1 MDFTF
6 DKLFEFDMGD
16 CPVIFGI
23 RFLAIF
29 RKKPLSRHHLRHD
42 KTCLNCGTIV
52 GERYCTHCG
61 QENTEPKENVWH
73 LIGHFFADIT
83 HFDSQ
88 IFTTLKDL
96 ILRPGYL
103 TREYAAGR
111 RVKYLNPIR
120 MYIFI
125 SAIFFLVMFA
135 GTEEEHKGGVEESTH
150 VTNIFRQQFAD
161 SLRGT
166 TGGVAAADSVRR
178 GVNREIA
185 ARLDTTEAVKAG
197 DESMFFSFGSGGKLT
212 IDLTENKYN
221 SLREYDSIEP
231 RLPDSSRNSG
241 LWGWILRRNVQ
252 LKEEHG
258 GRSKMHIEQN
268 LQHSIPKIMFV
279 LLPLFA
285 LFVSWFY
292 SRKKYYYVQHA
303 IFTIHFHSF
312 LFLLFM
318 VVVLVSKQ
326 LTSYQAV
333 MWIFFGTYVL
343 AYLYLVAALRGMY
356 QQAVWLSA
364 LKGLAIG
371 VLYLLAIM
379 VTVMTMILLAFWR
392 A

>member
-1 MDFTF
+1 M
-6 DKLFEFDMGD
+6 
-16 CPVIFGI
+16 
-23 RFLAIF
+23 
-29 RKKPLSRHHLRHD
+29 
-42 KTCLNCGTIV
+42 
-52 GERYCTHCG
+52 
-61 QENTEPKENVWH
+61 WH

-96 ILRPGYL
+96 ILRPGFL

-135 GTEEEHKGGVEESTH
+135 GTEEEHKGGGEESTH
-150 VTNIFRQQFAD
+150 ATNLFRQQFAD
-161 SLRGT
+161 SLRGAKVMA
-166 TGGVAAADSVRR
+166 GGVGEDKVMAGKDGGLKVTAGGVKGTKGGVVGVRDSVRTV
-178 GVNREIA
+178 VNGEIA

-197 DESMFFSFGSGGKLT
+197 VESMFFAFGSGGKLT

-241 LWGWILRRNVQ
+241 LWGWFVRRNVQ

-292 SRKKYYYVQHA
+292 SRATYYYVQHA

-312 LFLLFM
+312 LFLLFLI
-318 VVVLVSKQ
+318 VTLVSKQ

-333 MWIFFGTYVL
+333 MWLVFGTYLL
-343 AYLYLVAALRGMY
+343 AYVYLVAALRGMY

-379 VTVMTMILLAFWR
+379 VTVMTMILLAFFR